1 MKKNFSVV
9 NCEGFA
15 NCFEGIPEVV
25 DFSDDSFGRVGHI
38 VEVFSGV
45 EFHNV
50 DNKQVTASSLRTQG
64 LEVFKVCLCL
74 ISLSDQPSPDAYR
87 SMLVIGAY

>member
-9 NCEGFA
+9 NCGWFA
-15 NCFEGIPEVV
+15 ICFVGIPEDVN
-25 DFSDDSFGRVGHI
+25 FSDDSFGRVGHI

-50 DNKQVTASSLRTQG
+50 DNEQVSCIIVKYTGVGS
-64 LEVFKVCLCL
+64 V
-74 ISLSDQPSPDAYR
+74 
-87 SMLVIGAY
+87 